1 MPLHLNSFPIP
12 LKRNPMRSLNALQPL
27 ALLLLRV
34 AFGIIFISHGYPMLA
49 HRTSA
54 TQALFAQH
62 GIPGYF
68 VYISG
73 VLELFGGGLLLLGL
87 FTRGAALLLAIEMV
101 LLMWKVRAP
110 HSYLAVNEYAY
121 PLVVAAGCFALAT
134 TGAGLV
140 SVDYPL
146 FESGGGKSRAPRNS
160 KPNK

>member
-1 MPLHLNSFPIP
+1 M
-12 LKRNPMRSLNALQPL
+12 KSLNALQPL
-27 ALLLLRV
+27 AFLLLRA
-34 AFGIIFISHGYPMLA
+34 AFGIIFMSHGYPMLA
-49 HRTSA
+49 HRTSSA
-54 TQALFAQH
+54 QALFAQH

-73 VLELFGGGLLLLGL
+73 VLELFGGGLLLVGL

-101 LLMWKVRAP
+101 LLMWRVHTP

-140 SVDYPL
+140 SVDHPL
-146 FESGGGKSRAPRNS
+146 FESGWGKSRVPRSS
-160 KPNK
+160 KFNK